1 MLDRLEVVRLF
12 DYGLRGIV
20 PPETPGRTAEARP

>member
-1 MLDRLEVVRLF
+1 VRLF

-20 PPETPGRTAEARP
+20 PPEAPGRVADRVR